1 MTTPDSILAKIK
13 KLQALTTERG
23 ATPEEAATAA
33 AKAQALLFEHNL
45 QQADVDTKEQ
55 AGPDPYGKV
64 ETTLEGA
71 NRNTVT
77 WRRTLLYTI
86 AKHNFCT
93 AITLPNQTKMI
104 VIGKRSNVETVL
116 YLNHI
121 LVREIERLAV
131 EAGRTVLSN
140 RAAYM
145 VSFCRG
151 AVSTIHRRL
160 AEQQQESERRAT
172 VPTTGTS
179 ESSPYNPEQR
189 HHNALALRTLSEE
202 LNKAVAHFYPQG
214 LRTTTTRSRV
224 GSMDGY
230 RSGQA
235 AGAGISMNRGIGS
248 RSAAGYLS

>member
-1 MTTPDSILAKIK
+1 MTTTDSILARIK

-33 AKAQALLFEHNL
+33 AKAQALLFEYNL
-45 QQADVDTKEQ
+45 SQCDVDTKEQ
-55 AGPDPYGKV
+55 AGPDPYGRV

-93 AITLPNQTKMI
+93 AITVPNQTKMI

-131 EAGRTVLSN
+131 EAGKTVLTN

-160 AEQQQESERRAT
+160 QEQQRQSEYTAT
-172 VPTTGTS
+172 QSGTTQADADRG
-179 ESSPYNPEQR
+179 NR
-189 HHNALALRTLSEE
+189 NAVAIRTMSEE
-202 LNKAVAHFYPQG
+202 LNKAVTHFYPQG

-230 RSGQA
+230 KSGQA
-235 AGAGISMNRGIGS
+235 AGAGISMNRGVGS
-248 RSAAGYLS
+248 RAAAGYLN

>member
-1 MTTPDSILAKIK
+1 MTTPDSILSKIK
-13 KLQALTTERG
+13 KLQALTTDRG

-45 QQADVDTKEQ
+45 SQCDVDTKEQ

-121 LVREIERLAV
+121 LVREIERLAI
-131 EAGRTVLSN
+131 EAGKTVLTN

-160 AEQQQESERRAT
+160 QEQQQESERGAT
-172 VPTTGTS
+172 STT
-179 ESSPYNPEQR
+179 
-189 HHNALALRTLSEE
+189 NARSTGNAVALRTMSQE
-202 LNKAVAHFYPQG
+202 LNKAVTHFYPQG
-214 LRTTTTRSRV
+214 LRTSTTRSRV

-230 RSGQA
+230 RNGQA
-235 AGAGISMNRGIGS
+235 AGAGISMHRGIGS

>member
-1 MTTPDSILAKIK
+1 MTTTDSILARIK

-33 AKAQALLFEHNL
+33 AKAQALLFEYNL
-45 QQADVDTKEQ
+45 SQCDVDTKEQ
-55 AGPDPYGKV
+55 AGPDPYGRV

-93 AITLPNQTKMI
+93 AITVPNQTKMI
-104 VIGKRSNVETVL
+104 IIGKRSNVETVL

-131 EAGRTVLSN
+131 EAGKTVLTN

-160 AEQQQESERRAT
+160 QEQQRQSEQAATYANTAGYMSPEDRAK
-172 VPTTGTS
+172 G
-179 ESSPYNPEQR
+179 NR
-189 HHNALALRTLSEE
+189 NAVAIRTMAEE
-202 LNKAVAHFYPQG
+202 LNKAVTHFYPQG

-230 RSGQA
+230 KSGQA

-248 RSAAGYLS
+248 RAAAGYLN

>member
-13 KLQALTTERG
+13 KLQALTTDRG

-45 QQADVDTKEQ
+45 SQCDVDTKEQ

-64 ETTLEGA
+64 ETSLEGA
-71 NRNTVT
+71 NRNAVT

-131 EAGRTVLSN
+131 EAGKTVLTN
-140 RAAYM
+140 RASYM
-145 VSFCRG
+145 TSFCRG
-151 AVSTIHRRL
+151 AVSTIHKRL
-160 AEQQQESERRAT
+160 QEQQAESEQTAT
-172 VPTTGTS
+172 SPTNTRGAG
-179 ESSPYNPEQR
+179 
-189 HHNALALRTLSEE
+189 NAVAIRTMSQE
-202 LNKAVAHFYPQG
+202 LNKAVTHFYPQG
-214 LRTTTTRSRV
+214 LRTSSVRRRV

-230 RSGQA
+230 RSGQQ
-235 AGAGISMNRGIGS
+235 AGAGISMHRGVGS
-248 RSAAGYLS
+248 RSAAGYLN

>member
-45 QQADVDTKEQ
+45 SQCDVDTKEQ

-93 AITLPNQTKMI
+93 AITLPNQTNMI

-131 EAGRTVLSN
+131 EAGRTVLTN

-160 AEQQQESERRAT
+160 AEQQRESEQAAT
-172 VPTTGTS
+172 TATNSRHTG
-179 ESSPYNPEQR
+179 
-189 HHNALALRTLSEE
+189 NALAIRTMSEE
-202 LNKAVAHFYPQG
+202 LSKAVAHFYPQG

-235 AGAGISMNRGIGS
+235 AGAGISMHRGIGS
-248 RSAAGYLS
+248 RSAAGYLN

>member
-13 KLQALTTERG
+13 KLQALTTDRG

-45 QQADVDTKEQ
+45 SQSDVDTKEQ

-71 NRNTVT
+71 NRSTVT
-77 WRRTLLYTI
+77 WRRGLLYTI

-93 AITLPNQTKMI
+93 AITLPNTTKMSL
-104 VIGKRSNVETVL
+104 IGKRSNVETVL
-116 YLNHI
+116 YLNEI

-131 EAGRTVLSN
+131 EAGRTVLTN

-160 AEQQQESERRAT
+160 KEQQRQSEYTAT
-172 VPTTGTS
+172 QSGTTAADASRG
-179 ESSPYNPEQR
+179 NR
-189 HHNALALRTLSEE
+189 NAVAIRTMSEE
-202 LNKAVAHFYPQG
+202 LTKAVAHFYPQG
-214 LRTTTTRSRV
+214 LRASTTRSRV

-230 RSGQA
+230 RSGQQ

-248 RSAAGYLS
+248 RAAAGYLN

>member
-13 KLQALTTERG
+13 KLQALTTDRG

-45 QQADVDTKEQ
+45 SQCDVDTKEQ

-104 VIGKRSNVETVL
+104 VIGKRSNVETAL

-121 LVREIERLAV
+121 LVREIERLAI
-131 EAGRTVLSN
+131 EAGKTVLAN

-151 AVSTIHRRL
+151 AVSTIHKRL
-160 AEQQQESERRAT
+160 QEQQQESEQTAT
-172 VPTTGTS
+172 STT
-179 ESSPYNPEQR
+179 
-189 HHNALALRTLSEE
+189 NARGARNAVAIRTMSQE
-202 LNKAVAHFYPQG
+202 LNKAVCHFYPSG
-214 LRTTTTRSRV
+214 LRTSTVR
-224 GSMDGY
+224 
-230 RSGQA
+230 A
-235 AGAGISMNRGIGS
+235 F
-248 RSAAGYLS
+248 

>member
-45 QQADVDTKEQ
+45 SQCDVDTKEQ

-131 EAGRTVLSN
+131 EAGRTVLTN
-140 RAAYM
+140 RAAYL

-160 AEQQQESERRAT
+160 QEQQAESEQAAT
-172 VPTTGTS
+172 SHTHARGTS
-179 ESSPYNPEQR
+179 N
-189 HHNALALRTLSEE
+189 
-202 LNKAVAHFYPQG
+202 AVAINTMRQDLNRAVTHFYPQG
-214 LRTTTTRSRV
+214 LRTSTTRSRV

-230 RSGQA
+230 RSGQQ
-235 AGAGISMNRGIGS
+235 AGAGISMHRGIGS
-248 RSAAGYLS
+248 RSAAGYLN

>member
-1 MTTPDSILAKIK
+1 MTTPDSILSKIK
-13 KLQALTTERG
+13 KLQALTTDRG

-45 QQADVDTKEQ
+45 SQCDVDTKEQ

-64 ETTLEGA
+64 ETSLEGA

-121 LVREIERLAV
+121 LVREIERLAI
-131 EAGRTVLSN
+131 EAGKTVLSS

-160 AEQQQESERRAT
+160 QAQQQESEQTAT
-172 VPTTGTS
+172 STT
-179 ESSPYNPEQR
+179 
-189 HHNALALRTLSEE
+189 NARGAGNAVAIRTMSQE
-202 LNKAVAHFYPQG
+202 LNKAVCHFYPSG
-214 LRTTTTRSRV
+214 LRTSSVRSRV

-230 RSGQA
+230 RSGQQ
-235 AGAGISMNRGIGS
+235 AGAGISMHRGVGS
-248 RSAAGYLS
+248 RSAAGYLN

>member
-45 QQADVDTKEQ
+45 SQCDVDTKEQ

-121 LVREIERLAV
+121 LVREIERLAIEV
-131 EAGRTVLSN
+131 GRTVLTN
-140 RAAYM
+140 RAAYL

-160 AEQQQESERRAT
+160 QAQQQESEQTATYANTAGYMSPEDRAK
-172 VPTTGTS
+172 GT
-179 ESSPYNPEQR
+179 R
-189 HHNALALRTLSEE
+189 NAVAIRTMSEE
-202 LNKAVAHFYPQG
+202 LNKAVAHFYPGG
-214 LRTTTTRSRV
+214 LSTRTTRSRV

-235 AGAGISMNRGIGS
+235 AGAGISMHRGIGS
-248 RSAAGYLS
+248 RSAAGYLN

>member
-13 KLQALTTERG
+13 KLQALTTDRG

-33 AKAQALLFEHNL
+33 AKAQALLFERNL
-45 QQADVDTKEQ
+45 SQCDVDTKEQ

-121 LVREIERLAV
+121 LVREIERLAI
-131 EAGRTVLSN
+131 EAGKTVLSA
-140 RAAYM
+140 RSAYM

-151 AVSTIHRRL
+151 AVATIHSRL
-160 AEQQQESERRAT
+160 QAQQRESEQAAT
-172 VPTTGTS
+172 STTNARGTS
-179 ESSPYNPEQR
+179 
-189 HHNALALRTLSEE
+189 NAVAIRTMSQE
-202 LNKAVAHFYPQG
+202 LDKAVTHFYPGG
-214 LRTTTTRSRV
+214 LRTSSRRTRV

-230 RSGQA
+230 RSGQQ
-235 AGAGISMNRGIGS
+235 AGAGISMHRGVGS
-248 RSAAGYLS
+248 RSAAGYLN

>member
-1 MTTPDSILAKIK
+1 MQTPDTILAKIK

-45 QQADVDTKEQ
+45 SQCDVDTKEQ

-121 LVREIERLAV
+121 LVREIERLAI
-131 EAGRTVLSN
+131 EAGKTVLTN

-160 AEQQQESERRAT
+160 QEQQSESERTAT
-172 VPTTGTS
+172 STT
-179 ESSPYNPEQR
+179 
-189 HHNALALRTLSEE
+189 NARSAGNAVAIRTMSQE
-202 LNKAVAHFYPQG
+202 LNKAVTHFYPQG
-214 LRTTTTRSRV
+214 LRTSTTRSRV

-230 RSGQA
+230 RSGQQ
-235 AGAGISMNRGIGS
+235 AGAGISMHRGVGS